1 MTTVD
6 DLHFRLLV
14 IGLLLKTAADDLRDA
29 DVAPVSDNV
38 RNIGRALA
46 CLHDVLRSIQTGR
59 PDLTPAAFPRLPPE
73 AEG

>member
-1 MTTVD
+1 MTTID

-14 IGLLLKTAADDLRDA
+14 IGLLLKGAADDLRDA

-38 RNIGRALA
+38 RNIGKALA
-46 CLHDVLRSIQTGR
+46 SIHDVLWSIQARR
-59 PDLTPAAFPRLPPE
+59 PDLTPAAFPRLPPD